1 MYGGIARKRDNEKNK
16 EPMRKRKTKKNDSE
30 IERYISLL
38 NTKFS
43 NVSIVKSMA
52 ACSMFSVIYI
62 YYIHIMV
69 FILDGCSFRVAHP

>member
-52 ACSMFSVIYI
+52 ACSMFSAYNG
-62 YYIHIMV
+62 
-69 FILDGCSFRVAHP
+69 FIFNGSSFRAAHPWTTL